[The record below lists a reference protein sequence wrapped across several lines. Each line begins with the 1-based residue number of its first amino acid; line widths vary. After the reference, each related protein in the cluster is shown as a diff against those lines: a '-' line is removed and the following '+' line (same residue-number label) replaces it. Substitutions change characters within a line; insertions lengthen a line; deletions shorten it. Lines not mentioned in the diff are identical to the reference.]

1 MTNLNV
7 PMTAQMSTQTTVRI
21 TQTKAGHN
29 SRETTKTLSHLSTR
43 VYTPKR
49 THRILVCMVLMQH
62 NGTIL
67 ALQKLQK
74 QRKTLTLYLQLVVGL
89 SATIASIMCR

>member
-1 MTNLNV
+1 
-7 PMTAQMSTQTTVRI
+7 
-21 TQTKAGHN
+21 
-29 SRETTKTLSHLSTR
+29 
-43 VYTPKR
+43 
-49 THRILVCMVLMQH
+49 MVLMQH